1 MMSINNDRMGYGH
14 GQNVHDYGIKMQD
27 TNVMQNMTRQMNESL
42 PKVIY

>member
-14 GQNVHDYGIKMQD
+14 GQNVSDYGIKIQD
-27 TNVMQNMTRQMNESL
+27 TNVMQNMAGQINQAL